1 MDSNLP
7 KVSVVALRHPQF
19 QNLFLH
25 GLRSDNQKWT
35 LPGGHA
41 NPGETPKETASREL
55 KEETG
60 LEGIQLEDARNDQL
74 GKESDRVHVH
84 LFTGVCPEGKKLNA
98 TSDPDSEFVTYK
110 FLDPSNHNNMHIDS
124 DRNILLHHLG
134 SMIHKTITLEKEN
147 EIIAENKKKPEAKVK
162 HKFKAAHWTHPNG
175 HPRCFICGDEERI
188 DGECIPETT
197 EDLGKGAMQR
207 MAPFNPKKDVKHES
221 RDSMF
226 AWQNK
231 EVRPARA
238 NLANKLALAGNPR
251 TRALHK
257 LHAKTVVRKN
267 PTTGEREFLL
277 HRAMGQQEFRQSFK
291 KSPDSKQRFIE
302 HNTPTSW
309 TPTPSGLSELMNEG
323 DENYQGMASAWI
335 PESKIKHVPKQL
347 GNFHDSPMKN
357 KYANEHE
364 VIIAPH
370 RSEAVHADEVMN
382 LIGQSKYS
390 GTKAPN
396 TVDRAINM
404 RVNHRSDAPSG
415 IPRASIGHAYLRN
428 RLKKSQEL
436 EKSKNVR
443 EQKKKVF
450 GTQSTPPKGSEM
462 REKHIQHIKDFTNK
476 FLGIDFK
483 PSGGKINE
491 KTGQRKKAQPK
502 IGMDKP
508 DWRSGQLEAQ
518 WNPDAIVH
526 EIAHLMLLP
535 KGIGLQAGQK
545 YMDKQYGDIQ
555 GKYGYMSQKR
565 SQGEV
570 QPMAAENI
578 IRRHLGLPATNVG
591 MDVGADPFAVPERT
605 SVEDPNQVIGNR
617 VPQRK
622 PSGDIKW
629 IDLIRQSQFL
639 SPTNKQR
646 LEDIFNG
653 KLKFHH
659 QNGWVEAKPEHPK
672 RNLRSLLPHK
682 AWKTEPAGIPQH
694 FSMISAQ
701 HNEVHNKAAHEK
713 LRQELSNHGFQPQ
726 EVTGHYGYPEKS
738 FMVPHTGSI
747 DDRKAIEILGGQF
760 GQESVLHSSN
770 LKNHLVH
777 LQDPSKSKEGV
788 GHSNDFSDNM
798 FTELPGGHKMKL
810 NLNKGDED
818 LLYHYSRHE
827 EPIDEIDPAKH
838 GTGTPGAERK
848 RSPTLPRS
856 YYYDTPVGHE
866 PDVVS
871 GARHLYRILK
881 PKKIIDINGPEAKI
895 YKEKAK
901 NQYGI
906 LDHNAL
912 EQHLRD
918 AGYHGYKNTGSA
930 LPNVVALFDKQKVHS
945 EGKISKLGK
954 KMLNPEMGVSFKVHP
969 LGDTG
974 AKRWPTTAIGMNKRF
989 DPKQHDVRITAHL
1002 PNGQQIGTTDLV
1014 HSLAGM
1020 NPINIQVDPKF
1031 QRKGIGSAM
1040 YQHAEK
1046 HTGKKVIPSIDQS
1059 PDAQKFWKQK
1069 NRNFGR

>member
-110 FLDPSNHNNMHIDS
+110 FLDPSNHDNMHIDS

-188 DGECIPETT
+188 DGECVPETT
-197 EDLGKGAMQR
+197 EDLG
-207 MAPFNPKKDVKHES
+207 
-221 RDSMF
+221 
-226 AWQNK
+226 
-231 EVRPARA
+231 
-238 NLANKLALAGNPR
+238 
-251 TRALHK
+251 
-257 LHAKTVVRKN
+257 
-267 PTTGEREFLL
+267 
-277 HRAMGQQEFRQSFK
+277 
-291 KSPDSKQRFIE
+291 
-302 HNTPTSW
+302 
-309 TPTPSGLSELMNEG
+309 
-323 DENYQGMASAWI
+323 
-335 PESKIKHVPKQL
+335 
-347 GNFHDSPMKN
+347 
-357 KYANEHE
+357 
-364 VIIAPH
+364 
-370 RSEAVHADEVMN
+370 
-382 LIGQSKYS
+382 
-390 GTKAPN
+390 
-396 TVDRAINM
+396 
-404 RVNHRSDAPSG
+404 
-415 IPRASIGHAYLRN
+415 
-428 RLKKSQEL
+428 
-436 EKSKNVR
+436 KSKNVR

-476 FLGIDFK
+476 FLGIDLK

-491 KTGQRKKAQPK
+491 KTGLRRAAKPK
-502 IGMDKP
+502 IGIDKP

-622 PSGDIKW
+622 PNGDIKW
-629 IDLIRQSQFL
+629 IDLVRQSQFL